1 MVLGDEMPRRY
12 LNLIPI
18 VVLCFTAFG
27 DTKTGDAPVIELEYQ
42 GYT

>member
-1 MVLGDEMPRRY
+1 MLGDEMPRRY

-18 VVLCFTAFG
+18 VNDRFTAFG
-27 DTKTGDAPVIELEYQ
+27 SLKTGDAPVIELEYQ